1 MQLHMEVKLA
11 MGSPDRDSSWYC
23 QCDGDPGEET
33 GTALQNICNQLFWGC
48 FIFDFL
54 ILKP

>member
-1 MQLHMEVKLA
+1 MQLHMEEKLA
-11 MGSPDRDSSWYC
+11 MGSPNRDSSWYC
-23 QCDGDPGEET
+23 HCDGDPGEKT